1 MGPSKSSTGMLNANV
16 HLESPGH
23 THERILHVLGMTQRP
38 LKSGELANAL
48 GLFSQE
54 ASGACKWLTDQGY
67 ITRMGEADA
76 KRAAMAEWSLA
87 DKGRMWVKGQGG
99 QVPRAS

>member
-1 MGPSKSSTGMLNANV
+1 MGLSKSSAGVPTTNV
-16 HLESPGH
+16 QLESSPGL

-48 GLFSQE
+48 GLFSNE

-67 ITRMGEADA
+67 ITRMGKADA
-76 KRAAMAEWSLA
+76 QRAAMAEWSLA
-87 DKGRMWVKGQGG
+87 DKGRMWVKGQ
-99 QVPRAS
+99 RAS